1 MNHRGC
7 GNEVE
12 YINSKIERI
21 CTDQNYQ
28 KKVMAEQEARHLQKL
43 MVKLFS
49 AENLFFFMKPPNRKH
64 YLEKLEGKRKNQL
77 SLRTN
82 EHSGYRIIF
91 TYLNTTIED
100 DYINMT
106 K

>member
-12 YINSKIERI
+12 YINSKIARI

-28 KKVMAEQEARHLQKL
+28 KKVMAEQEVRHLQKL

-49 AENLFFFMKPPNRKH
+49 AENLVF
-64 YLEKLEGKRKNQL
+64 L
-77 SLRTN
+77 
-82 EHSGYRIIF
+82 
-91 TYLNTTIED
+91 
-100 DYINMT
+100 
-106 K
+106 

>member
-28 KKVMAEQEARHLQKL
+28 KKVMAEQEVRHLQKL

-49 AENLFFFMKPPNRKH
+49 AENLVF
-64 YLEKLEGKRKNQL
+64 L
-77 SLRTN
+77 
-82 EHSGYRIIF
+82 
-91 TYLNTTIED
+91 
-100 DYINMT
+100 
-106 K
+106 